1 RAGRERWKV
10 RRCGFPGRSV
20 DWSVARLRE
29 LCGGPLP
36 PRVVVCHLGS
46 GCSMTAVAA
55 GLSVDTTMG
64 YTPLEGI
71 VMGTRAGSVDPG
83 LLLHL
88 LTVHGVDAAEIGDG
102 LSVRS
107 GLLGVS
113 GISGDLREV
122 LAAADKGDPHA
133 RLAYQIF
140 V

>member
-1 RAGRERWKV
+1 HG
-10 RRCGFPGRSV
+10 GG
-20 DWSVARLRE
+20 
-29 LCGGPLP
+29 GGPMP
-36 PRVVVCHLGS
+36 
-46 GCSMTAVAA
+46 AVA
-55 GLSVDTTMG
+55 GGRSVDTTMG

-122 LAAADKGDPHA
+122 LAAADRGDAHA
-133 RLAYQIF
+133 PLPYEIF
-140 V
+140 GHSLPRHPAA